1 MEVLRRTS
9 IFHIMYL
16 IKNVYF
22 LYKYSTTHIIIQL
35 YKNIR
40 CIKNVKN
47 NTSNIIIIN
56 EISRTTYNQKKQYKL

>member
-1 MEVLRRTS
+1 M
-9 IFHIMYL
+9 
-16 IKNVYF
+16 KNGGSSKNLHYFLYNVFNKKCLF

-47 NTSNIIIIN
+47 NTFNIIIIN
-56 EISRTTYNQKKQYKL
+56 EISRTTYNQEK

>member
-1 MEVLRRTS
+1 
-9 IFHIMYL
+9 MYL

-56 EISRTTYNQKKQYKL
+56 EISRTTYNQEK